1 MWSDDGFG
9 ADAVFC
15 QDFAVSTVP
24 VFGGSRLK
32 NICSMGGPDT
42 IIISD
47 SDGAKKTLRVSIT
60 DVVKELWFISI
71 IVYVT
76 FVIFHVEQ
84 MMEQL
89 TDHHYDVLSV
99 SEDAAANC
107 VYIRS
112 PAKVN
117 YLLHP
122 TADECPN
129 SIPVSQ
135 RITLVISS
143 HPYTITL
150 ADVLTSEHR
159 KHITLIES

>member
-1 MWSDDGFG
+1 MMEQCGWLIAFMLLCF
-9 ADAVFC
+9 V

-42 IIISD
+42 IIISN
-47 SDGAKKTLRVSIT
+47 SDGAKKTLQVSVT
-60 DVVKELWFISI
+60 DSYTHTHTVKELCFISF
-71 IVYVT
+71 IVYMM
-76 FVIFHVEQ
+76 FVMFPALQ

-89 TDHHYDVLSV
+89 TDHHYDILSV

-107 VYIRS
+107 VYIRG

-122 TADECPN
+122 TAEECPN
-129 SIPVSQ
+129 SIPVSAQ
-135 RITLVISS
+135 HTVNTQSS
-143 HPYTITL
+143 MNP
-150 ADVLTSEHR
+150 R
-159 KHITLIES
+159 QP